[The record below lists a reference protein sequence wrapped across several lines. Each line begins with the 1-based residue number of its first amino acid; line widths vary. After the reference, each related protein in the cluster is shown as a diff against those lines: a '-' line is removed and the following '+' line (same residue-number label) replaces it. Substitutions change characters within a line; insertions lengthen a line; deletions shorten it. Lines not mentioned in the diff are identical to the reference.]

1 MSNRIITIEREYA
14 SGGRV
19 GLHCNGENF
28 TEEIP
33 ELPHS
38 QTWRLVF
45 DYSAVLR

>member
-1 MSNRIITIEREYA
+1 MTATQSRPVGSCGA
-14 SGGRV
+14 SLQWGK
-19 GLHCNGENF
+19 F